1 MYSYTFLSPKILLQ
15 VQFARIYSFYAV
27 ALPRSSLK
35 FITTVPL
42 SMSVVS
48 ITLPLSVPS
57 KLLSSMRLLGA
68 IMKWCCCGFPYSS
81 RFSFTR
87 QVTAISITSGQL
99 LLRTEGTFN
108 LPPFPLPLP
117 AEVAYHDP
125 KTHREY
131 FACDNQYYRKLNCK
145 TEKYF

>member
-1 MYSYTFLSPKILLQ
+1 MYGYTFWSPKILLQ